1 MGNRLLIYEVRF
13 YAIAYFSKMGY
24 TVNIPITD
32 SQDYDLIIDREGK
45 LLKVQVKT
53 TKFKIRDGV
62 YQVSLKTY
70 GGNRSGQTIKN
81 FNENGSDLLFVLTD
95 EGTTYLI
102 PKEDIHSNTCINL
115 NTTLADLLA
124 YINYNTY
131 LCNIKLKQYDR
142 YIWRQSIGRFSKRR
156 NSNGRR

>member
-1 MGNRLLIYEVRF
+1 MQSQFNSVCTNSYSDILQQVEDCSHKAVVIGSSPIIRTVW
-13 YAIAYFSKMGY
+13 FSKMGY

-62 YQVSLKTY
+62 YQVSLKTC

-115 NTTLADLLA
+115 NTTLEE
-124 YINYNTY
+124 YRVY
-131 LCNIKLKQYDR
+131 L
-142 YIWRQSIGRFSKRR
+142 
-156 NSNGRR
+156 

>member
-1 MGNRLLIYEVRF
+1 MC

-45 LLKVQVKT
+45 LLRVQVKT

-115 NTTLADLLA
+115 NTTLEG
-124 YINYNTY
+124 YRVY
-131 LCNIKLKQYDR
+131 L
-142 YIWRQSIGRFSKRR
+142 
-156 NSNGRR
+156 

>member
-1 MGNRLLIYEVRF
+1 MGMFENAINSKKQGDIGMC

-62 YQVSLKTY
+62 YQVSLKTC

-95 EGTTYLI
+95 EGTTYLT

-115 NTTLADLLA
+115 NTTLEE
-124 YINYNTY
+124 YRVY
-131 LCNIKLKQYDR
+131 L
-142 YIWRQSIGRFSKRR
+142 
-156 NSNGRR
+156 